1 MKPKKAPKCDLQAL
15 SGVFFAIGLVIVTCF
30 SLLAIN
36 TEFKKSPMELV
47 QFPEVNH
54 SLDEPIFQIVV
65 EPPLPTQPLTT
76 YVYEGGCRLP
86 LDTLDILAVKDT
98 LLEPEQDIPYHIVQD
113 KPKFEA
119 CKDVLGEEFNRCFKQ
134 ELDKHVKAHFSYPE
148 DCRDICVQGRVLVKF
163 RITQTGEVEV
173 MQTRGPHPSLERKA
187 AEIIEKLPRFISG
200 TSNGQPV
207 NVLYIYPITFKL
219 QS

>member
-1 MKPKKAPKCDLQAL
+1 MKPKKAPKCDLKAL
-15 SGVFFAIGLVIVTCF
+15 SGVFFSIGLVIATSF

-54 SLDEPIFQIVV
+54 SLD
-65 EPPLPTQPLTT
+65 TT

-86 LDTLDILAVKDT
+86 LDTLDTLAVKDT

-148 DCRDICVQGRVLVKF
+148 DCRDICVQGRVFVKF

-187 AEIIEKLPRFISG
+187 AEIIEKLPRFTPG